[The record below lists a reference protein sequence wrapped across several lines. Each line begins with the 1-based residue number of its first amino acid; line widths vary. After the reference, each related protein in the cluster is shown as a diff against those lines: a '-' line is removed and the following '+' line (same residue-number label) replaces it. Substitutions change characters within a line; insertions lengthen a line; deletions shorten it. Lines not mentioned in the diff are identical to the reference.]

1 MGARTAGPD
10 PAPTTG
16 WGTPVAIGF
25 GDAYL
30 ERLAG
35 EHRRLEWL
43 LAETVHRLDD
53 HQRLLAAGLTDRGV
67 HRVDTGGF
75 VIRRVGRGR
84 VEIL

>member
-10 PAPTTG
+10 PATTAT
-16 WGTPVAIGF
+16 WGTPVAIPF
-25 GDAYL
+25 GDVYL
-30 ERLAG
+30 ERLAR

-53 HQRLLAAGLTDRGV
+53 HQRLLSAGLTDRGV
-67 HRVDTGGF
+67 HRVDTGAF
-75 VIRRVGRGR
+75 VIRRHGRHQ